1 MTGKKEEKNK
11 GHTAKTYTVYKL
23 HVSKTFG
30 LAFVVAGQPNT
41 GYLPTL
47 PDRDNT
53 HDNNT
58 NQWLTLNDTKHSV
71 QQLFQAFKCAG
82 IKKENIQ

>member
-1 MTGKKEEKNK
+1 MVKDITSKKDEKNK

-47 PDRDNT
+47 PETT
-53 HDNNT
+53 HMIVT
-58 NQWLTLNDTKHSV
+58 QIND
-71 QQLFQAFKCAG
+71 
-82 IKKENIQ
+82 